1 MVRFDLC
8 GRAMLLAIGLALTAS
23 SAHADMQVL
32 DSNVVKKYPRDKVI
46 KGNAIKDL
54 GPDEWVR
61 VRMLEDNS
69 TQVFGAPP
77 PFRQGLGTRGPRR
90 QAD

>member
-1 MVRFDLC
+1 MVWFDRC
-8 GRAMLLAIGLALTAS
+8 GRLMLLAIGLTLAAS
-23 SAHADMQVL
+23 SACADMQVL
-32 DSNVVKKYPRDKVI
+32 GSNVVKKYPRDKVI

-61 VRMLEDNS
+61 VRMLEDDS
-69 TQVFGAPP
+69 TQVFGTPP
-77 PFRQGLGTRGPRR
+77 PFRQGLGTRGARR